1 MKRNFK
7 AFTAYQNKNGD
18 FKSKII
24 IKDITDLPDGDLLI
38 KVKYSSLNYKDALS
52 ASGSR
57 GITKYYPHTP
67 GIDAAGVI
75 VRSNDR
81 NFRINDRVIVTGFD
95 LGMNTSGGFAE
106 YIQVPSSWAVQC
118 PNSLSTEEAM
128 ILGTA
133 GLTAGLCV
141 NEIEANAKIKQLNV
155 VVSGSTGG
163 VGSIAIMLLSN
174 LGAKVTS
181 ITGKKNKDE
190 YLWNLGSS
198 EIIDRN
204 HFIKSTRLPLN
215 RGNFDAAIDVVGGKI
230 LSSIIASMK
239 YNGLITVCGNVADP
253 NFVTTVFP
261 FILRSNRLIGIDS
274 ASHPIKIREKIWNKF
289 ASSWKIENL
298 NLIAKVI
305 NLSDL
310 GNEIKKIL
318 CGKQIGRV
326 IVKL

>member
-1 MKRNFK
+1 MKRSFK
-7 AFTAYQNKNGD
+7 AFIAYQNKNGD
-18 FKSKII
+18 FKNKII

-52 ASGSR
+52 ASGSK
-57 GITKYYPHTP
+57 GITKNYPHTP

-75 VRSNDR
+75 VKSKDS

-106 YIQVPSSWAVQC
+106 YIQVPSSWAIKC
-118 PNSLSTEEAM
+118 PNSLSTKDAM

-133 GLTAGLCV
+133 GLTAGLCI
-141 NEIEANAKIKQLNV
+141 NEIEAHTKIKQLNV

-163 VGSIAIMLLSN
+163 VGSLAVLLLSN

-181 ITGKKNKDE
+181 ITGKKNTDH
-190 YLWNLGSS
+190 YLRNLGSS
-198 EIIDRN
+198 EIIDRDQ
-204 HFIKSTRLPLN
+204 FIKSTRFPLN
-215 RGNFDAAIDVVGGKI
+215 KGNFDAAIDVVGGSI

-274 ASHPIKIREKIWNKF
+274 ASHHIAIREKIWNKF

-298 NLIAKVI
+298 NYIAKVV
-305 NLSDL
+305 NLNGLS
-310 GNEIKKIL
+310 NEIRKIL
-318 CGKQIGRV
+318 CGKQIGRI

>member
-1 MKRNFK
+1 MRRSFK
-7 AFTAYQNKNGD
+7 AFTAYENQNGD
-18 FKSKII
+18 FKSKVI

-57 GITKYYPHTP
+57 GITKHYPHTP

-75 VRSNDR
+75 VKSKDS

-95 LGMNTSGGFAE
+95 LGMNTSGGFSE
-106 YIQVPSSWAVQC
+106 YIQVPSSWAIKC
-118 PNSLSTEEAM
+118 PNSLSTREAM
-128 ILGTA
+128 IIGTA

-141 NEIEANAKIKQLNV
+141 NEIEAHTKINQLNV

-163 VGSIAIMLLSN
+163 VGSIAVMLLSS

-181 ITGKKNKDE
+181 ITGKKNTND

-198 EIIDRN
+198 EIIDRD
-204 HFIKSTRLPLN
+204 HFINSTRLPLN

-253 NFVTTVFP
+253 SFVTTVFP

-274 ASHPIKIREKIWNKF
+274 ASHPINVREKVWNKF

-298 NLIAKVI
+298 NHIAKVI
-305 NLSDL
+305 DLSGLD
-310 GNEIKKIL
+310 NEIRKIL
-318 CGKQIGRV
+318 CGKQIGRI

>member
-1 MKRNFK
+1 LKRSFK

-24 IKDITDLPDGDLLI
+24 IKDITDLPDGDLLV
-38 KVKYSSLNYKDALS
+38 KVKYSSLNFKDALS
-52 ASGSR
+52 ASGSK

-95 LGMNTSGGFAE
+95 LGMSTSGGFAE
-106 YIQVPSSWAVQC
+106 YIQVPSSWAIKC
-118 PNSLSTEEAM
+118 PNSLSTRDAM

-133 GLTAGLCV
+133 GLTAGLCIS
-141 NEIEANAKIKQLNV
+141 EIEAHTKINHLNV

-181 ITGKKNKDE
+181 ITGKKNTDD

-198 EIIDRN
+198 EIIDRD
-204 HFIKSTRLPLN
+204 HFIKSTRLPLH

-239 YNGLITVCGNVADP
+239 YNGLITVCGNVANP
-253 NFVTTVFP
+253 NFSTTVFP
-261 FILRSNRLIGIDS
+261 FILRTIRLIGIDS
-274 ASHPIKIREKIWNKF
+274 ASHPIDIREKIWNKF
-289 ASSWKIENL
+289 ASSWKIKNL
-298 NLIAKVI
+298 NHIAKI
-305 NLSDL
+305 IDL
-310 GNEIKKIL
+310 RSLGAEIRKIL
-318 CGKQIGRV
+318 CGKQIGRI

>member
-1 MKRNFK
+1 MKRSFK
-7 AFTAYQNKNGD
+7 AFTAYENQNGE
-18 FKSKII
+18 FKSKVV
-24 IKDITDLPDGDLLI
+24 IKDITDLPDGDILI

-52 ASGSR
+52 ASGSK
-57 GITKYYPHTP
+57 GITKHYPHTP
-67 GIDAAGVI
+67 GIDAVGVI
-75 VRSNDR
+75 VKSNDR

-106 YIQVPSSWAVQC
+106 YIQVPSSWAIRC
-118 PNSLSTEEAM
+118 PNSLSTKEAM

-141 NEIEANAKIKQLNV
+141 NEIEAHTKIKKLNV

-163 VGSIAIMLLSN
+163 VGSIAVMLLSN

-181 ITGKKNKDE
+181 ITGKKDRHD
-190 YLWNLGSS
+190 YLMNLGSS
-198 EIIDRN
+198 EIIDRD
-204 HFIKSTRLPLN
+204 HFVKSTRLPLN
-215 RGNFDAAIDVVGGKI
+215 RGNFDAAIDVVGGNI

-239 YNGLITVCGNVADP
+239 YNGLITVCGNAADP

-274 ASHPIKIREKIWNKF
+274 ASHPIEIKENVWNKF
-289 ASSWKIENL
+289 ASSWKIKDL
-298 NLIAKVI
+298 NHIAKVI
-305 NLSDL
+305 DL
-310 GNEIKKIL
+310 RGLGKEIRKIL
-318 CGKQIGRV
+318 CGEQIGRI

>member
-1 MKRNFK
+1 MKRSFK

-18 FKSKII
+18 FKSKVI

-57 GITKYYPHTP
+57 GITKHYPHTP

-75 VRSNDR
+75 VKSKNR

-106 YIQVPSSWAVQC
+106 YIQVPSSWAIKC
-118 PNSLSTEEAM
+118 PNSLSTKEAM

-133 GLTAGLCV
+133 GLTVGLCI
-141 NEIEANAKIKQLNV
+141 NEIEAHTQIKQLNV

-181 ITGKKNKDE
+181 ITGKKNTDD
-190 YLWNLGSS
+190 YLWGLGSS
-198 EIIDRN
+198 EIIDRD
-204 HFIKSTRLPLN
+204 HFTKSARLPLN
-215 RGNFDAAIDVVGGKI
+215 RGTFDAAIDVVGGKI

-239 YNGLITVCGNVADP
+239 YNGLITVCGNVAKP
-253 NFVTTVFP
+253 NFATTVFP

-274 ASHPIKIREKIWNKF
+274 ALHPIAIREKIWNKF

-298 NLIAKVI
+298 NYIAKVV
-305 NLSDL
+305 NLNGLS
-310 GNEIKKIL
+310 NEIRKIL
-318 CGKQIGRV
+318 CGKQIGRI